1 VGSDGPDL
9 VDEVLHACD
18 AELSEGG
25 RDDLVVSEGDSGAVD
40 LTAAS
45 LVDESLDGGSGG
57 VSIGDERLDH
67 ADHVD
72 GGTVKS
78 DEHSVVELSETEE
91 VHDLLGLGGKLV
103 DTSSSDDKGNLGLG
117 LNVEVAGGFSVTL
130 GLDGSGISGG
140 VLVLVLL
147 GFGGEVFAGLD
158 TLGLGFGTSLDGGVV
173 EDLVAGLLLEDVF
186 GDGSCH

>member
-1 VGSDGPDL
+1 MGSDGPDL

-57 VSIGDERLDH
+57 VSIGDEGLDH

-103 DTSSSDDKGNLGLG
+103 DTEN
-117 LNVEVAGGFSVTL
+117 
-130 GLDGSGISGG
+130 
-140 VLVLVLL
+140 
-147 GFGGEVFAGLD
+147 GERVRD
-158 TLGLGFGTSLDGGVV
+158 
-173 EDLVAGLLLEDVF
+173 
-186 GDGSCH
+186 